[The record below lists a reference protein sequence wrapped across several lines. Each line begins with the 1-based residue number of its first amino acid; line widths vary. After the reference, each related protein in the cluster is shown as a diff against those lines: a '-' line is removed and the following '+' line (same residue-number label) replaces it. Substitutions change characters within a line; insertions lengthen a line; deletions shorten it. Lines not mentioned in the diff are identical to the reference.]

1 MALEFVKNGIKRITQ
16 FITGKKDPTQ
26 GTRIVI
32 NCEKL
37 ENRVALL
44 ENGILEEYSVERVG
58 TTHLVGSIYKG
69 RIKNIEQGL
78 KAMFVDIGLEK
89 NAFLHFWDAI
99 PEALNTQAMEE
110 VSRGGKGGP
119 KKKSINAKDIPDL
132 YPVGSE
138 ILVQITKGPVGN
150 KGPRVT
156 TNISLAGRLLVLMP
170 QNESCGISRKIDD
183 PKERTRLRRIIE
195 GLSLPEGM
203 GIILRTEAS
212 GKRTRHIVRD
222 LSILLEQWKDIAA
235 RRDSQKAPCCCFEEP
250 DIFERTVRDF
260 LTEDLDEIVC
270 DDPATVDRMKELVAP
285 ISRRAQRRITLFNGP
300 GSLFEKYNVQR
311 QIDTAFYRQVWL
323 KCGGYIV
330 IDQTEALIAI
340 DVNTG
345 RNKGSGQNV
354 DKVILQTNME
364 AAAEVARQ
372 LRLRN
377 MGGLVVV
384 DFIDMKHGK
393 DRSAVYKAMVEHT
406 QRDKAKTQILQISQ
420 FGLMEMTRQ
429 RLHESLSDAM
439 FEECPHCKGHGQ
451 IKTPLTMSVE
461 IQRRLTSV
469 LARLPDS
476 SRDVLVVIHPDV
488 MQRLRSSDDQ
498 ILVDLERK
506 YQARLTFRTDPTYMR
521 EQVLLANSKTG
532 EEIKLA

>member
-1 MALEFVKNGIKRITQ
+1 MALDIVKNGFRRIKEFLTGNKDITR
-16 FITGKKDPTQ
+16 

-32 NCEKL
+32 NCERL

-44 ENGILEEYSVERVG
+44 ENGVLEEYSVERVG

-69 RIKNIEQGL
+69 RIKNIEQAL

-99 PEALNTQAMEE
+99 PEALNVQSMEE
-110 VSRGGKGGP
+110 VSRGGKGGGG
-119 KKKSINAKDIPDL
+119 KKKPITAKDIPDL

-170 QNESCGISRKIDD
+170 QNDSCGISRKIDD
-183 PKERTRLRRIIE
+183 PKERARLRRIIE
-195 GLSLPEGM
+195 KLSLPEGM

-212 GKRTRHIVRD
+212 GKRARHIIRD
-222 LSILLEQWKDIAA
+222 LSILLEQWKEIATN
-235 RRDSQKAPCCCFEEP
+235 RDEHKAPCCCFEEP
-250 DIFERTVRDF
+250 DVFERTVRDF
-260 LTEDLDEIVC
+260 LTEEVDEIVC
-270 DDPATVDRMKELVAP
+270 DNSEVVERMKKLVAP
-285 ISRRAQRRITLFNGP
+285 ISRRAMRRINYFTGP
-300 GSLFEKYNVQR
+300 GNLFDRYSVQR

-323 KCGGYIV
+323 RCGGYIV
-330 IDQTEALIAI
+330 IDQTEALVSI

-345 RNKGSGQNV
+345 RNKGAGGNQ
-354 DKVILQTNME
+354 DKVIYETNME

-384 DFIDMKHGK
+384 DFIDMKARK
-393 DRSAVYKAMVEHT
+393 DQQAVFKAMVQHT
-406 QRDKAKTQILQISQ
+406 QRDKAKTQILPISQ

-439 FEECPHCKGHGQ
+439 YEECPHCKGHGQ

-461 IQRRLTSV
+461 LQRHIGSV
-469 LARLPDS
+469 LGRLPEND
-476 SRDVLVVIHPDV
+476 RDVLVIIHPDV
-488 MQRLRSSDDQ
+488 MQTLRTHDG
-498 ILVDLERK
+498 ILDELQRK
-506 YQARLTFRTDPTYMR
+506 HLARLTFRTDPSFTR
-521 EQVLLANSKTG
+521 EQFSIANAKTG
-532 EEIKLA
+532 EELKG

>member
-1 MALEFVKNGIKRITQ
+1 MALGFVQRIKEF
-16 FITGKKDPTQ
+16 FTGHKDVNS

-44 ENGILEEYSVERVG
+44 ESGVLEEYSVERVG

-78 KAMFVDIGLEK
+78 KAMFIDIGLEK

-99 PEALNTQAMEE
+99 PAALDAGMEE
-110 VSRGGKGGP
+110 INRGGSG
-119 KKKSINAKDIPDL
+119 KKKKAITAKDIPDL

-138 ILVQITKGPVGN
+138 ILVQVTKGPVGN

-170 QNESCGISRKIDD
+170 LNDSCGISRKIDD
-183 PKERTRLRRIIE
+183 PKERLRLRRIIE
-195 GLSLPEGM
+195 KLSLPEGM
-203 GIILRTEAS
+203 GVILRTEAS
-212 GKRTRHIVRD
+212 GKRARHIIRD
-222 LSILLEQWKDIAA
+222 LSILVEQWKDIAE
-235 RRDSQKAPCCCFEEP
+235 RRDTQKAPVCCFEEP
-250 DIFERTVRDF
+250 DVFERTVRDF

-270 DDPATVDRMKELVAP
+270 DDQAVVQRMKELVAP
-285 ISRRAQRRITLFNGP
+285 ISRRAQRRINYFPGP
-300 GSLFEKYNVQR
+300 GSLFEKYHIQR
-311 QIDTAFYRQVWL
+311 QIDSAFYRQVWL

-330 IDQTEALIAI
+330 IDQTEALISI

-345 RNKGSGQNV
+345 RNKGAGNNV
-354 DKVILQTNME
+354 DKVILDTNME

-384 DFIDMKHGK
+384 DFIDMKGRK
-393 DRSAVYKAMVEHT
+393 DQQAVYKAMIDHT
-406 QRDKAKTQILQISQ
+406 QRDKAKTQILPISQ

-439 FEECPHCKGHGQ
+439 YEECPHCKGHGQ

-461 IQRRLTSV
+461 LQRRLSSIMS
-469 LARLPDS
+469 RLPEHD
-476 SRDVLVVIHPDV
+476 RDVLVVIHPDV
-488 MQRLRSSDDQ
+488 MQRLRTSDDQ
-498 ILVDLERK
+498 ILVELERK
-506 YQARLTFRTDPTYMR
+506 YQARMTFRTDPNYTR
-521 EQVLLANSKTG
+521 EQFLIANAKTG
-532 EEIKLA
+532 DEIK

>member
-1 MALEFVKNGIKRITQ
+1 MALGFVKKIKEFFTGQKDITS
-16 FITGKKDPTQ
+16 

-44 ENGILEEYSVERVG
+44 ENGTLEEYSIERVG
-58 TTHLVGSIYKG
+58 TTHLVGSVFKG
-69 RIKNIEQGL
+69 KIKNIEPGL
-78 KAMFVDIGLEK
+78 KAMFVDIGLDK

-99 PEALNTQAMEE
+99 PEALNAQSMEE
-110 VSRGGKGGP
+110 ISRGSGAGKQR
-119 KKKSINAKDIPDL
+119 KNITAKDIPSL

-170 QNESCGISRKIDD
+170 QNDSCGISRKIDD
-183 PKERTRLRRIIE
+183 PKERTRLRHIVE
-195 GLSLPEGM
+195 KMHLPDNMGLIM
-203 GIILRTEAS
+203 RTEAS
-212 GKRTRHIVRD
+212 GKRARHIIRD
-222 LSILLEQWKDIAA
+222 LSILVEQWNEISQ
-235 RRDSQKAPCCCFEEP
+235 RRDAHQAPVCCFEEP

-260 LTEDLDEIVC
+260 LTEEVDEIAC
-270 DDPATVDRMKELVAP
+270 DDPATVQRMKEMVAP
-285 ISRRAQRRITLFNGP
+285 ISRRAAGRITLFTGP
-300 GSLFEKYNVQR
+300 ASIFDRYNVQR
-311 QIDTAFYRQVWL
+311 QIDSAFYRQVWL

-330 IDQTEALIAI
+330 IDQTEALISI

-345 RNKGSGQNV
+345 RNKGGGGSV
-354 DKVILQTNME
+354 DKVILETNME

-384 DFIDMKHGK
+384 DFIDMKGRK
-393 DRSAVYKAMVEHT
+393 EQQMVYKAMVDHT
-406 QRDKAKTQILQISQ
+406 RRDKAKTQILPISQ

-429 RLHESLSDAM
+429 RLHESLSDALY
-439 FEECPHCKGHGQ
+439 EECPNCKGHGQ

-461 IQRRLTSV
+461 IQRRLSSI
-469 LARLPDS
+469 LQRLTEPE
-476 SRDVLVVIHPDV
+476 RDLLVVIHPDV
-488 MQRLRSSDDQ
+488 MQRLRTSDDQ

-506 YQARLTFRTDPTYMR
+506 YQARMTFRTDPSFTR
-521 EQVLLANSKTG
+521 EHVVIANVKTG
-532 EEIKLA
+532 EEIKV